1 MNCKGNILSGTARLA
16 KVVVLKHRF
25 LRYSGGQLMKFRLPF
40 RKRPVLMQRV
50 PAPTDFPVIEGAEL
64 AAAYC
69 GARMGGDFFDVLLSP
84 TGRVVFAM
92 LDIAGV
98 RVDALN
104 IASHV
109 QDVFRKRVPIMFGS
123 EDSNEAEAVTE
134 LAIELNRA
142 IMDAAGG
149 ARCAPAFLGSY
160 SPAIGTLTCVNA
172 GHMPGFVV
180 DDSDIILLASNGV
193 PLGLFSHAIHEAQI
207 CALREGDAFVLA
219 SRGVAE
225 SHTKASDFGIE
236 GIRDVLSKTERQNAR
251 RVCDTVL
258 ELARKFAGNR
268 AVENDMTALALL
280 RAVSTRKPMTT
291 STVA

>member
-1 MNCKGNILSGTARLA
+1 MA
-16 KVVVLKHRF
+16 KEVVLKGRN
-25 LRYSGGQLMKFRLPF
+25 LRYSGEQSMKFKLPF
-40 RKRPVLMQRV
+40 RKRPAPIQRV
-50 PAPTDFPVIEGAEL
+50 PAPTDFPVFEGAEL
-64 AAAYC
+64 SAVYC
-69 GARMGGDFFDVLLSP
+69 GARMGGDFFDVLKSP
-84 TGRVVFAM
+84 SGRVVFAM

-109 QDVFRKRVPIMFGS
+109 QDVFRKKVPSLFGS

-149 ARCAPAFLGSY
+149 ARCAPAFLGCY

-225 SHTKASDFGIE
+225 SHAKANDFGIE
-236 GIRDVLSKTERQNAR
+236 GIREALSKTERQSAHK
-251 RVCDTVL
+251 VCDTVL

-268 AVENDMTALALL
+268 VIENDMTALALL
-280 RAVSTRKPMTT
+280 RAVPARRSMSTT
-291 STVA
+291 SIA

>member
-1 MNCKGNILSGTARLA
+1 
-16 KVVVLKHRF
+16 
-25 LRYSGGQLMKFRLPF
+25 
-40 RKRPVLMQRV
+40 
-50 PAPTDFPVIEGAEL
+50 
-64 AAAYC
+64 
-69 GARMGGDFFDVLLSP
+69 MGGDFFDVRLSP
-84 TGRVVFAM
+84 TGRVVFVM

-109 QDVFRKRVPIMFGS
+109 QDVFRKKVPVLFGS
-123 EDSNEAEAVTE
+123 EDSNESEAVTE

-142 IMDAAGG
+142 IKEAAGG
-149 ARCAPAFLGSY
+149 ARCAPAFLGCY
-160 SPAIGTLTCVNA
+160 SPTIGTLTCVNA

-225 SHTKASDFGIE
+225 SHAKANDFGIE
-236 GIRDVLSKTERQNAR
+236 GIREALSKTERQSAHK
-251 RVCDTVL
+251 VCDTVL

-268 AVENDMTALALL
+268 VIENDMTALALL
-280 RAVSTRKPMTT
+280 RAVPVGRSMSK
-291 STVA
+291 SSIA